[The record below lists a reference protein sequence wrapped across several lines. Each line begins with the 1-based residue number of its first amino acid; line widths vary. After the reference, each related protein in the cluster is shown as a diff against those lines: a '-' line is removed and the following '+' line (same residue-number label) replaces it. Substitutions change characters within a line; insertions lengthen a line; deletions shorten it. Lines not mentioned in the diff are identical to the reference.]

1 MVKNGRCKFHG
12 GLSTGPRTPE
22 GLERSR
28 RARWKHGAYSQE
40 TKAILRESRR
50 RWRELLALVSC
61 GVRIRVACERARAM
75 VDRGYAPVS
84 PDKSR

>member
-1 MVKNGRCKFHG
+1 MKKGRCKFHG

-40 TKAILRESRR
+40 TKPMLREVAANGGGC
-50 RWRELLALVSC
+50 WRYSL
-61 GVRIRVACERARAM
+61 ERFAM
-75 VDRGYAPVS
+75 M
-84 PDKSR
+84 